1 MMNRGLKI
9 AILELYYGQSGKLGF
24 YNSQSLGLAKAF
36 VKRGHE
42 VFIVRP
48 EKGRKEMH
56 RQELAEKITLL
67 TLPAKT
73 LGVHSFYNLNFLKD
87 LKIDLVHLNAD
98 NQAFAPYVIKF
109 CKRNHICLYNYVGTI
124 HSDSDNKIKRLALE
138 WFSKRNIQSFKK
150 SITFVKTEAVYQE
163 LKRKDVSNVQIVPV
177 GLDFEV
183 IPEIT
188 ENKMAI
194 REKLKLPSD
203 KKILLYVG
211 RMSEYKKPLDAVEI
225 LHNMGEEYY
234 LVAIGDGEL
243 QKAFSEKVD
252 RFNLGNQVK
261 YIPSVPNLEIHDYYR
276 AADCFLNFNPKEIF
290 GMSILESLYQ
300 ECPVVARHAPGPDMI
315 IRNGETGYLCN
326 TIEEMC
332 DCICKTNSFM
342 GIIGKKR
349 VKEKFSW
356 SAASKTFLEE
366 AGFCEESNEN
376 NSSIHLF

>member
-48 EKGRKEMH
+48 EKGRRQMH
-56 RQELAEKITLL
+56 KQKLGEKITLL
-67 TLPAKT
+67 TLPART
-73 LGVHSFYNLNFLKD
+73 LGVHSFYNLSFLKEY
-87 LKIDLVHLNAD
+87 KIDLVHLNAD
-98 NQAFAPYVIKF
+98 NQAFVPYIIKF

-150 SITFVKTEAVYQE
+150 STTFVKTEAVYQE
-163 LKRKDVSNVQIVPV
+163 LKRKNVFNAQIVPV

-188 ENKMAI
+188 ESKMAI

-203 KKILLYVG
+203 KKILLYIG

-225 LHNMGEEYY
+225 LNNMDEEYY

-243 QKAFSEKVD
+243 KKAFLEKVD
-252 RFNLGNQVK
+252 RFNLDNQVK
-261 YIPSVPNLEIHDYYR
+261 HIPSVPNLEIHDYYR

-315 IRNGETGYLCN
+315 IQNGEMGYLCD
-326 TIEEMC
+326 TIDEMC
-332 DCICKTNSFM
+332 ECLSKINSSM
-342 GIIGKKR
+342 GKKGKER
-349 VKEKFSW
+349 VKDRFSW
-356 SAASKTFLEE
+356 SAASKTFLEK
-366 AGFCEESNEN
+366 AGFCEEQE
-376 NSSIHLF
+376 